1 MVKKSVVYIH
11 LGRFKR
17 EIRKQSF
24 RFPLLNL
31 HVQRIF
37 STLRFN
43 SKCSGRRAYMAGK
56 PVFPL
61 SYKQVVAAINDYK
74 RKVETGEYPKADW
87 WHFCGTIGMD
97 AESVSKAIK
106 NPPANKMDVARE
118 LKKFA
123 TWIRGQ
129 YNTAPGWSGP
139 NSSKSIFA
147 NKQDFDGCKM
157 IDKAEDGKSS
167 GELTINIEF
176 GGSKT
181 AFK

>member
-1 MVKKSVVYIH
+1 
-11 LGRFKR
+11 
-17 EIRKQSF
+17 
-24 RFPLLNL
+24 
-31 HVQRIF
+31 
-37 STLRFN
+37 
-43 SKCSGRRAYMAGK
+43 MAGK

-61 SYKQVVAAINDYK
+61 SYKQVVTAINDYK
-74 RKVETGEYPKADW
+74 HKVETGEYPKADW

-106 NPPANKMDVARE
+106 SPPANKMDVARE

-157 IDKAEDGKSS
+157 VDKQDEGK
-167 GELTINIEF
+167 GTGGLTINIEF

>member
-1 MVKKSVVYIH
+1 
-11 LGRFKR
+11 
-17 EIRKQSF
+17 
-24 RFPLLNL
+24 
-31 HVQRIF
+31 
-37 STLRFN
+37 
-43 SKCSGRRAYMAGK
+43 MAGK
-56 PVFPL
+56 AVFPL
-61 SYKQVVAAINDYK
+61 SYKQTVTAINDYK
-74 RKVETGEYPKADW
+74 HKVETGEYPKADW

-106 NPPANKMDVARE
+106 SPPANKMDVARE

-139 NSSKSIFA
+139 TSSKSIFA